1 MELERNDPGGE
12 CGNEVYEMAPV
23 QIGYMLS
30 GQGKGLEFC
39 SNLMEN
45 NGKIWGKET
54 FIMCLRAL
62 NPLPI

>member
-1 MELERNDPGGE
+1 MTQGESVETKSMKWLLFRSGTCLVARERDF
-12 CGNEVYEMAPV
+12 
-23 QIGYMLS
+23 
-30 GQGKGLEFC
+30 EFC